1 MIKIY
6 DYILSVNC
14 YKQRLM
20 MSILDVPFESIPVDF
35 YPGWEHK
42 SEEFKRINPLGHIPV
57 IDDDGFMLRDAHAIL
72 IYLASKYDPT
82 GLWYPTND
90 PELIGET
97 AQWMLFAEGTTN
109 TASAAR
115 LYVNLG
121 YEFDIEACRTGAHRL
136 FRVHD
141 EHLWFREQ
149 ENLSWVCS
157 GEQPT
162 IADIAIFPDVILS
175 EEGGVARI
183 EYPALRRWTD
193 RVKRIP
199 GFVPM
204 PGIFPVGDARSL
216 SHEGEA
222 ND

>member
-42 SEEFKRINPLGHIPV
+42 SEEFKKINPLGHIPV

-90 PELIGET
+90 PPTLP
-97 AQWMLFAEGTTN
+97 L
-109 TASAAR
+109 R
-115 LYVNLG
+115 P
-121 YEFDIEACRTGAHRL
+121 AC
-136 FRVHD
+136 
-141 EHLWFREQ
+141 
-149 ENLSWVCS
+149 
-157 GEQPT
+157 
-162 IADIAIFPDVILS
+162 
-175 EEGGVARI
+175 
-183 EYPALRRWTD
+183 
-193 RVKRIP
+193 
-199 GFVPM
+199 M
-204 PGIFPVGDARSL
+204 
-216 SHEGEA
+216 
-222 ND
+222 